1 MQLKRDAGC
10 DKLACGDS
18 MKKQL
23 QGSAVLLLATFIWGT
38 TFIAQS
44 VGMDHIG
51 PFTFQAVRCALAVI
65 GLLPII
71 WLFDKKE
78 HKSFRKGWMD
88 KRLWKA
94 GILCG
99 IPLFLACNL
108 QQIGIVYTTAGKA
121 AFLTA
126 MYIILVPVL
135 GLFLKRKLSYM
146 VPISVAVAVAGLYL
160 LSFAG
165 VSKINI
171 GDILLL
177 GSAMMFAVQILAV
190 DHFAGDTDAM
200 RLNCLQAAVCAV
212 GSAIITCFAE
222 DVRVTSLL
230 NCWFPLCYAGFL
242 SMGAAYTCQIIG
254 QKHVEPTAASLIM
267 SMESVFAVL
276 AGWIILKETMTQQEA
291 LGCVLMFIAVI
302 LSQIPIK
309 KPSTKNNCR

>member
-1 MQLKRDAGC
+1 
-10 DKLACGDS
+10 
-18 MKKQL
+18 MKKQVL
-23 QGSAVLLLATFIWGT
+23 GSAVLLLATFIWGT

-51 PFTFQAVRCALAVI
+51 PFTFQAVRCTLAVI

-78 HKSFRKGWMD
+78 NRSFRKGWMD
-88 KRLWKA
+88 RKLWQA
-94 GILCG
+94 GLFCG

-135 GLFLKRKLSYM
+135 GLFLKRKFSYM
-146 VPISVAVAVAGLYL
+146 VPISVVIAVAGLYL

-165 VSKINI
+165 VSQINI

-177 GSAMMFAVQILAV
+177 GSAMMFAIQILAV
-190 DHFAGDTDAM
+190 DHFAADTDAL
-200 RLNCLQAAVCAV
+200 RLNCLQAAVCAI
-212 GSAIITCFAE
+212 GSAIITCFTE
-222 DVRVTSLL
+222 DVSIPNLL
-230 NCWFPLCYAGFL
+230 ECWFPLCYAGFL
-242 SMGAAYTCQIIG
+242 SMGAAYSCQIIG

-276 AGWIILKETMTQQEA
+276 AGWLLLQETMTQQEV
-291 LGCVLMFIAVI
+291 LGCVLMFVAVI
-302 LSQIPIK
+302 LSQIPV
-309 KPSTKNNCR
+309 STKKKVH

>member
-1 MQLKRDAGC
+1 
-10 DKLACGDS
+10 
-18 MKKQL
+18 MKKQI
-23 QGSAVLLLATFIWGT
+23 QSSSVLLLATFIWGT

-71 WLFDKKE
+71 WLFDKKDR
-78 HKSFRKGWMD
+78 KCFRKGWMD

-126 MYIILVPVL
+126 MYIVLVPVL
-135 GLFLKRKLSYM
+135 GLFLKRKISYM
-146 VPISVAVAVAGLYL
+146 VPISVAIAVVGLYL

-165 VSKINI
+165 VSRINI

-177 GSAMMFAVQILAV
+177 GSAMMFAVQILSV
-190 DHFAGDTDAM
+190 DRYASEVDAL
-200 RLNCLQAAVCAV
+200 RLNCLQAGVCAV

-222 DVRVTSLL
+222 EVNAGDLL

-242 SMGAAYTCQIIG
+242 SMGAAYSFQIIG
-254 QKHVEPTAASLIM
+254 QKHVEPATASLIM

-276 AGWIILKETMTQQEA
+276 AGWLLLKETMTTQETW
-291 LGCVLMFIAVI
+291 GCILMFVAVI
-302 LSQIPIK
+302 LSQIPVK
-309 KPSTKNNCR
+309 KVKQ

>member
-10 DKLACGDS
+10 DKLSCGDN
-18 MKKQL
+18 MKKRI

-51 PFTFQAVRCALAVI
+51 PFTFQAVRCGLAVI

-78 HKSFRKGWMD
+78 HKNFQKGWMD

-94 GILCG
+94 GVLCG

-135 GLFLKRKLSYM
+135 GLLLKRKLSCM
-146 VPISVAVAVAGLYL
+146 VPISVAIAVAGLYL

-190 DHFAGDTDAM
+190 DHFAGDVDAL
-200 RLNCLQAAVCAV
+200 RLNCLQAAVCAI

-222 DVRVTSLL
+222 EVNASDLL

-242 SMGAAYTCQIIG
+242 SMGAAYSFQILG
-254 QKHVEPTAASLIM
+254 QKNVEPAAASLIM

-276 AGWIILKETMTQQEA
+276 AGWLILKETMTQQET
-291 LGCVLMFIAVI
+291 LGCVLMFIAVT

-309 KPSTKNNCR
+309 QKSDISISK

>member
-1 MQLKRDAGC
+1 MQLKTQCRC
-10 DKLACGDS
+10 DKLACGDD
-18 MKKQL
+18 MKKQI

-51 PFTFQAVRCALAVI
+51 PFTFQAVRCGLAVI

-78 HKSFRKGWMD
+78 GKSFRKGWMD
-88 KRLWKA
+88 KKLWKA
-94 GILCG
+94 CILCG

-126 MYIILVPVL
+126 MYIIMVPIL
-135 GLFLKRKLSYM
+135 GLLLKRKISYM
-146 VPISVAVAVAGLYL
+146 VPISVAIAVAGLYL

-190 DHFAGDTDAM
+190 DRFAGETDAL

-212 GSAIITCFAE
+212 GSAIITCFTE
-222 DVRVTSLL
+222 DVSIANLL

-242 SMGAAYTCQIIG
+242 SMGAAYSFQIIG
-254 QKHVEPTAASLIM
+254 QKHVEPATASLIM

-276 AGWIILKETMTQQEA
+276 AGRLLLNETMTQQET
-291 LGCVLMFIAVI
+291 LGCVLMFVAVI
-302 LSQIPIK
+302 LSQIPVKTK
-309 KPSTKNNCR
+309 KQAVQS